1 MVLLRHGILSIPNE
15 QFAHKAQQ
23 KSEQDDE
30 TVITTSGMI
39 VIVTMTVIMTVTMI
53 MTIAMR
59 VTVSTVDHWQHV
71 HERVAQQ

>member
-15 QFAHKAQQ
+15 QLAHKAQQ

-30 TVITTSGMI
+30 TVITSGMI

-53 MTIAMR
+53 MTTAVR

>member
-1 MVLLRHGILSIPNE
+1 
-15 QFAHKAQQ
+15 
-23 KSEQDDE
+23 
-30 TVITTSGMI
+30 MI

-53 MTIAMR
+53 MTTAVR